1 MKSAQ
6 RRQSRGLASSRR
18 GPLARTA
25 CGSRTD
31 GSAAFRSQTRKSGNM
46 IAPVMPAMPKAAA
59 NQRPVRP
66 SSDPAW
72 MATESPR
79 RRIPTAIRHHDQ
91 RRARLA

>member
-1 MKSAQ
+1 
-6 RRQSRGLASSRR
+6 
-18 GPLARTA
+18 
-25 CGSRTD
+25 
-31 GSAAFRSQTRKSGNM
+31 M

-59 NQRPVRP
+59 NQRPVSP

-79 RRIPTAIRHHDQ
+79 RTIPTAIRHHDQ